1 MIMSMSTF
9 HQDTDVSMCELDAQQ
24 KQKQYRLLGAAE
36 ILLTCSLNTKNL
48 CEKLPFHLML
58 YVDEKTLELLSLKA
72 RLKLSYLSAS

>member
-36 ILLTCSLNTKNL
+36 ILLNYSLNPKNL
-48 CEKLPFHLML
+48 RGKSLVPFQ
-58 YVDEKTLELLSLKA
+58 LLL
-72 RLKLSYLSAS
+72 